1 LTSRRKL
8 REMAF
13 RLLFQV
19 EVGDQDPES
28 LLERSIRQDEI
39 PIPDR
44 KFYRAMVRGIPESLE
59 ILDRIVEKYAKGWK
73 VSRIARADLTILRMA
88 LYELVFHLSGMEAD
102 PPVIINEAVLL
113 AKKYSGPDAGRF
125 INGIL
130 GNVARDMEKK
140 GEDIRKLTTK
150 ETN

>member
-13 RLLFQV
+13 QLLFQV
-19 EVGDQDPES
+19 EVGDQDPEI

-39 PIPDR
+39 PVPDR
-44 KFYRAMVRGIPESLE
+44 KFYRAIVRGISQSTDM
-59 ILDRIVEKYAKGWK
+59 LDRIVEKYAKGWK

-88 LYELVFHLSGMEAD
+88 LYELVFRLSGMEAD
-102 PPVIINEAVLL
+102 PPVIINEAVLI
-113 AKKYSGPDAGRF
+113 AKKYSGAEAGRF

-130 GNVARDMEKK
+130 GNVVRDMEKK
-140 GEDIRKLTTK
+140 GDDIRKLTTK
-150 ETN
+150 ESN

>member
-13 RLLFQV
+13 QLLFQV
-19 EVGDQDPES
+19 EVGDQDPEI

-39 PIPDR
+39 PVPDR
-44 KFYRAMVRGIPESLE
+44 KFYRVMVRGIAQKTD

-88 LYELVFHLSGMEAD
+88 LYELVFDLAGMEAD
-102 PPVIINEAVLL
+102 PPVVINEAVLL
-113 AKKYSGPDAGRF
+113 AKKYSGTEAGRF

-130 GNVARDMEKK
+130 GNVARDMENK
-140 GEDIRKLTTK
+140 GDDIRKLTTK
-150 ETN
+150 DKD

>member
-1 LTSRRKL
+1 MTSRRKL

-13 RLLFQV
+13 QLLFQV
-19 EVGDQDPES
+19 EVGDQDPEI

-39 PIPDR
+39 PVPDR
-44 KFYRAMVRGIPESLE
+44 KFYRVMVRGIAQKTD

-88 LYELVFHLSGMEAD
+88 LYELVFDLAGMEAD
-102 PPVIINEAVLL
+102 PPVVINEAVLL
-113 AKKYSGPDAGRF
+113 AKKYSGTEAGRF

-130 GNVARDMEKK
+130 GNVTRDMENK
-140 GEDIRKLTTK
+140 GDDIRKLTTK
-150 ETN
+150 DKD

>member
-1 LTSRRKL
+1 MTSRRKL

-13 RLLFQV
+13 QLLFQV
-19 EVGDQDPES
+19 EVGDQDPEI

-39 PIPDR
+39 PVPDR
-44 KFYRAMVRGIPESLE
+44 KFYRVMVRGIAQKTD

-88 LYELVFHLSGMEAD
+88 LYELVFDLAGMEAD
-102 PPVIINEAVLL
+102 PPVVINEAVLL
-113 AKKYSGPDAGRF
+113 AKKYSGTEAGRF

-130 GNVARDMEKK
+130 GNVARDMENK
-140 GEDIRKLTTK
+140 GDDIRKLTTK
-150 ETN
+150 EKD